1 MTHAL
6 SITDGTTTIS
16 LSSSNCILNNYVP
29 VAPTINDDG
38 SAKAVTE
45 TVEFAITGANGAA
58 VQTKQN
64 QIERIL
70 QAAIDRTITG
80 KGPRCYLI
88 YQPDGDSAY
97 RSEIVRG
104 VLNPSRNAAQGF
116 MQGIVEYRLSLT
128 RVPFWEGPRT
138 QIPLSNGNGTNNTSG
153 LTIYAHDDSGT
164 GHDCYLQIASTDV
177 IGSQPTPVELQ
188 LTNTTG
194 SAQDYR
200 HWYFANNPWSTS
212 LAHIIEGEDRIS
224 GYGTIAAQGS
234 ASGGNVVTQTGSG
247 WLTFR
252 WYIPSASLN
261 IIRGRWMRIFARWW
275 SIPSAAR
282 QVRLR
287 LYEYYGLTQLTPE
300 QITWTTSAGTDI
312 FHDCGALALPPLEY
326 LSGWKDVVLEI
337 SVQTSGSETVA
348 IDFLALL
355 PSEDGLFRYVE
366 QPAFTVANGGIM
378 VDDGI
383 EGVTYLNESGLITP
397 VLEPRTGPLLVSP
410 GVAQRL
416 YVLHDGDGGSIAW
429 TLTAKAW
436 YRPRRWT
443 L

>member
-1 MTHAL
+1 
-6 SITDGTTTIS
+6 
-16 LSSSNCILNNYVP
+16 
-29 VAPTINDDG
+29 
-38 SAKAVTE
+38 
-45 TVEFAITGANGAA
+45 
-58 VQTKQN
+58 
-64 QIERIL
+64 
-70 QAAIDRTITG
+70 
-80 KGPRCYLI
+80 
-88 YQPDGDSAY
+88 
-97 RSEIVRG
+97 
-104 VLNPSRNAAQGF
+104 
-116 MQGIVEYRLSLT
+116 
-128 RVPFWEGPRT
+128 
-138 QIPLSNGNGTNNTSG
+138 
-153 LTIYAHDDSGT
+153 
-164 GHDCYLQIASTDV
+164 
-177 IGSQPTPVELQ
+177 
-188 LTNTTG
+188 
-194 SAQDYR
+194 
-200 HWYFANNPWSTS
+200 
-212 LAHIIEGEDRIS
+212 
-224 GYGTIAAQGS
+224 
-234 ASGGNVVTQTGSG
+234 
-247 WLTFR
+247 
-252 WYIPSASLN
+252 
-261 IIRGRWMRIFARWW
+261 MRIFARWW